1 MDRSFVDSIRFL
13 RNACLFLTS
22 PEPRHRSCLG
32 KSDGFVGDS
41 ASLSFFDKEAM
52 LFDEACCNIFNGPFL
67 ILCP

>member
-1 MDRSFVDSIRFL
+1 MQSLDAMWAALVKSKSSRII
-13 RNACLFLTS
+13 
-22 PEPRHRSCLG
+22 EPRHRSCLG